1 MSISRLSTGN
11 EYVSVPEISVDN
23 AGIACIGFVQR
34 AFRAAVELH
43 GSEDVPLLKP
53 VVEIDGDELFEEG
66 VQHDLLSYWIPRFE
80 SSSPRLRTASTV
92 FAPLGRR
99 GFVCVLTLHNITDEK
114 VKVRAGWKG
123 CWKSSYH
130 SANLSKLM
138 SGVKFACI
146 SSQRP
151 KTPIIEF
158 RGHTPLFAVAFI
170 TENNVPVMISDPE
183 RHVQITDWT
192 GENISTTAGSPI
204 CYEII
209 DEYSLEPGQIIEIPL
224 YIGIGLEEVSAIAS
238 AEEMH
243 MQTWE
248 RMLTSLRT
256 WLDKHTIECDIPH
269 FKRMM
274 NLNSFY
280 NYFYSQ
286 ATTLD
291 TEELM
296 LATSRSSR
304 SNTCASYRDRD
315 AMRWSIPA
323 VLQIDWPQARNMLI
337 YAFTTQLPNL
347 GIRSR
352 FIDGIVLEP
361 GFQLDQFCAPIRAL
375 DMYVE
380 TTGDMSVLFDR
391 RVQAGVNTMQQ
402 ILAAQ
407 RHSEVALFETLLM
420 PSGEASKYP
429 YVCFSNM
436 LVWRS
441 LVDISQIYNRI
452 RDIDRSEE
460 AKLLAAKVKEAI
472 LDHFIVD
479 GPFGRMYAM
488 EIDLSGNYTL
498 GDDPIG
504 SIQLMPYFGFCSQS
518 DSAYKNTVK
527 WIHSEYNP
535 LSGKGN
541 PFEGPLAYGG
551 KGPSITGVIT
561 DLLTGRERE
570 ALDFLTRAE
579 LDDGIGCAVV
589 DKETGR
595 AVSGL
600 AYASCAGYL
609 AFGLRTALNAT
620 SPQTALPE
628 QKRRPSEALYHP
640 PPATSHDTRK
650 ARL

>member
-1 MSISRLSTGN
+1 MSSIKRLSTGN
-11 EYVSVPEISVDN
+11 EYVSVPEIAVEN
-23 AGIACIGFVQR
+23 AGISCIGFVQK
-34 AFRAAVELH
+34 AFRASVEIH
-43 GSEDVPLLKP
+43 GSEDIPLLKP
-53 VVEIDGDELFEEG
+53 VVEIDGDELFDDG
-66 VQHDLLSYWIPRFE
+66 VQHDLLSHWIPRFE
-80 SSSPRLRTASTV
+80 SSTPRIVAASTV

-99 GFVCVLTLHNITDEK
+99 GFVCVLTLHNISGEK
-114 VKVRAGWKG
+114 MQVRAGWKG

-146 SSQRP
+146 SSQKQ

-158 RGHTPLFAVAFI
+158 RGHTPLFAVAFVSDS
-170 TENNVPVMISDPE
+170 VPAIISDPE
-183 RHVQITDWT
+183 RHLKITEWT
-192 GENISTTAGSPI
+192 GDSISATAGSPI
-204 CYEII
+204 CYELI
-209 DEYSLEPGQIIEIPL
+209 DEYNLEPGQMVELPL
-224 YIGIGLEEVSAIAS
+224 YVGIGLEEVSAIAS
-238 AEEMH
+238 AEEMR

-248 RMLTSLRT
+248 SMLASLRT

-274 NLNSFY
+274 NFNSFY

-291 TEELM
+291 SEELI

-304 SNTCASYRDRD
+304 NNSCASYRDRD
-315 AMRWSIPA
+315 AMRWSMPA
-323 VLQIDWPQARNMLI
+323 VMQIDWPQARKMLI
-337 YAFTTQLPNL
+337 YAFTTQLTNL

-352 FIDGIVLEP
+352 FLDGIVLEP
-361 GFQLDQFCAPIRAL
+361 GFQLDQLCAPIRAL

-380 TTGDMSVLFDR
+380 TTGDMSILFDR

-407 RHSEVALFETLLM
+407 RHPEVALFETLLV

-441 LVDISQIYNRI
+441 LIDISRIYERI

-460 AKLLAAKVKEAI
+460 AKLLAVKVKEAI
-472 LDHFIVD
+472 LNSFVVD
-479 GPFGRMYAM
+479 GPFGRMYAQ
-488 EIDLSGNYTL
+488 EIDLDGNYRL
-498 GDDPIG
+498 GDDPMG
-504 SIQLMPYFGFCSQS
+504 SLQLMTYFGFCSQS
-518 DSAYKNTVK
+518 DSIYKNTVE
-527 WIHSEYNP
+527 WIHSEHNTSY
-535 LSGKGN
+535 GQGN
-541 PFEGPLAYGG
+541 PFEAPLVYDGQG
-551 KGPSITGVIT
+551 SSITGVIT

-579 LDDGIGCAVV
+579 LDDGIACAAV
-589 DKETGR
+589 DKDTGR
-595 AVSGL
+595 AISGL

-609 AFGLRTALNAT
+609 AFGLRTALNAI
-620 SPQTALPE
+620 SPQTTLTE
-628 QKRRPSEALYHP
+628 QKKRPSEALYHP
-640 PPATSHDTRK
+640 PPETSHDTRK